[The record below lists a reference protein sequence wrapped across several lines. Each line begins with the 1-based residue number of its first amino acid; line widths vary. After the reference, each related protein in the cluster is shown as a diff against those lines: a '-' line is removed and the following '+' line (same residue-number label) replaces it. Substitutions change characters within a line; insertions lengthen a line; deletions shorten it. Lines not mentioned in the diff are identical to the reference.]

1 MILINAVYFKANWKT
16 SFNPQDS
23 FSANFKTPS
32 HGNVMA
38 KYMNL
43 ETNAKLIETE
53 ALDILELPYEDTK
66 TSMIFFLPKNGRS
79 SSNIM
84 DSVARYKLHSLRNV
98 QTSNVVISIPKFKL
112 TFKTALR
119 QEMMSLGMRDL
130 FTDNANFTYISNQPL
145 QVSDG
150 IHKAFIEVN
159 EEGTE
164 AAAATAVLFLPRAG
178 GRSKK
183 VFC

>member
-23 FSANFKTPS
+23 FSANFKTPA
-32 HGNVMA
+32 HGNVMT

-43 ETNAKLIETE
+43 ETDVKLIETE

-98 QTSNVVISIPKFKL
+98 QTSNVVISVV
-112 TFKTALR
+112 
-119 QEMMSLGMRDL
+119 G
-130 FTDNANFTYISNQPL
+130 
-145 QVSDG
+145 G
-150 IHKAFIEVN
+150 KAHR
-159 EEGTE
+159 G
-164 AAAATAVLFLPRAG
+164 
-178 GRSKK
+178 
-183 VFC
+183 